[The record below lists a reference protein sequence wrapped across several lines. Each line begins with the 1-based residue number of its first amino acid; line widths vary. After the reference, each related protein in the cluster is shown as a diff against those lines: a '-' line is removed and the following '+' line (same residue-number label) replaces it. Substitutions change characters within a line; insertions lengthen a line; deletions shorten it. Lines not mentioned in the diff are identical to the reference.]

1 MIKERSTLIDE
12 YWKCVK
18 HKITETRWKI
28 NEMVLGLLL
37 RSLKR
42 EKVKALASTYLVLE
56 ALDL

>member
-42 EKVKALASTYLVLE
+42 EKVKALASPYIVLE